1 MNPLRPS
8 SPRTRGTRDLPPAP
22 PSTRSS
28 LQALLPDGRTVEV
41 PYARHPRARRIKLS
55 VDDRG
60 ARLTLPPRASLAA
73 GERFVA
79 EHAGWLATQLH
90 RHAPPAQ
97 LPLEPFVTSSLPLQ
111 GAECPL
117 RWQPARLARLGED
130 PSVPD
135 GLLFEFPERATPAAA
150 VRVLREFYL
159 AHARAQVGR
168 WLPSYLPGLP
178 RAPRTFRIRPV
189 RSQWGSLAPDGT
201 VSLDLALVLARP
213 SAFEYVLVHELCHL
227 LQANHSPRFWAEVEA
242 RFPAW
247 REERDWLRENG
258 GGVKARLKALLGG
271 GAGS

>member
-1 MNPLRPS
+1 MSLLLTS
-8 SPRTRGTRDLPPAP
+8 SPRTRGPKDPPPPTPGTRG
-22 PSTRSS
+22 S
-28 LQALLPDGRTVEV
+28 LRTVLPDGRNIEV
-41 PYARHPRARRIKLS
+41 AYTRHPRARRIKLS

-79 EHAGWLATQLH
+79 EHTGWLATQLQ
-90 RHAPPAQ
+90 RHAPPTQ
-97 LPLEPFVTSSLPLQ
+97 PPLEPFATPSLPLQ
-111 GAECPL
+111 DTERPL

-130 PSVPD
+130 PEQPD
-135 GLLFEFPERATPAAA
+135 GLVFEFPAQATQAAA

-168 WLPSYLPGLP
+168 WLPAYLPGLP

-227 LQANHSPRFWAEVEA
+227 LQANHSPRFWIEVEA

-247 REERDWLRENG
+247 REERDWLRAHG
-258 GGVKARLKALLGG
+258 GGIKGRLQGLLGG
-271 GAGS
+271 R

>member
-1 MNPLRPS
+1 MSLARRLL
-8 SPRTRGTRDLPPAP
+8 SPPTPAPTRGF
-22 PSTRSS
+22 
-28 LQALLPDGRTVEV
+28 LQAVLPDGRTVEV
-41 PYARHPRARRIKLS
+41 AYARHPRARRIKLS

-60 ARLTLPPRASLAA
+60 ARLTLPPRASLSA

-79 EHAGWLATQLH
+79 DHSGWLATQLQ
-90 RHAPPAQ
+90 RHAPPVQ
-97 LPLEPFVTSSLPLQ
+97 LPLEPFVTASLPLQ
-111 GAECPL
+111 DDERPL

-130 PSVPD
+130 PSNPG
-135 GLLFEFPERATPAAA
+135 GLMFEFPERAAPAAA

-227 LQANHSPRFWAEVEA
+227 LQANHSPGFWTEVEA

-258 GGVKARLKALLGG
+258 GAVKARLKALLDG
-271 GAGS
+271 GAGG